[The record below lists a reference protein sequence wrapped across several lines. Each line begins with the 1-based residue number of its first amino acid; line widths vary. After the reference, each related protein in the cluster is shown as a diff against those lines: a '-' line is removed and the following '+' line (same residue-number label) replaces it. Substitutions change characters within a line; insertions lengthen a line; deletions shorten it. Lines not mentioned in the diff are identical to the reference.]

1 MRGITK
7 HRKHFSLMQRQD
19 HLQTGQLPMGG
30 YQPQKNLIPGHKWKK
45 MKLKMSTHTH
55 IYARPLQTKLLV
67 GGAWKHNN
75 NKTVEKI
82 VTGA

>member
-1 MRGITK
+1 MPFIYCELRGITK

-55 IYARPLQTKLLV
+55 ICTPTANKV
-67 GGAWKHNN
+67 AGGRG
-75 NKTVEKI
+75 VE
-82 VTGA
+82 A